1 MRNNTCAQLKGPP
14 MTTEGKIGLLCG
26 LVAVLVVALAY
37 YQKNP
42 TNAEAKQTKSVAITP
57 TMLKP

>member
-1 MRNNTCAQLKGPP
+1 
-14 MTTEGKIGLLCG
+14 MTNEGKIGLLCG

-42 TNAEAKQTKSVAITP
+42 TNIEASQSKSAAITP
-57 TMLKP
+57 AALRP

>member
-1 MRNNTCAQLKGPP
+1 

-26 LVAVLVVALAY
+26 LMAVLVVALAY

-42 TNAEAKQTKSVAITP
+42 TNAEAKQTKSVAIMP
-57 TMLKP
+57 TALKP

>member
-1 MRNNTCAQLKGPP
+1 
-14 MTTEGKIGLLCG
+14 MTNEGKIGLLCG

-42 TNAEAKQTKSVAITP
+42 TNAEAKQPKSVAITP
-57 TMLKP
+57 TALRP

>member
-1 MRNNTCAQLKGPP
+1 

-42 TNAEAKQTKSVAITP
+42 TDAEAKQTKAVAITP
-57 TMLKP
+57 TVLKP